1 MATRR
6 KPAKKKTNPKVVLG
20 ALGGL
25 LVLGLLFGGGGK
37 KDPAPAAAPTVQ
49 ATAAVTPVSTESP
62 TPAPTEAPT
71 PTPTE
76 APTPA
81 PTEVPT
87 LKKGS
92 SGALVRQLQERLILL
107 GYLNG
112 KADGDFGNQT
122 AQAVKDF
129 QLVNYISQDGVAG
142 PETLKSIYSP
152 YSRYNDT
159 VYKTSTGSIYHNN
172 PTCSGM
178 KKPQSLTLV
187 EAIRSGLSRCEKCGH

>member
-49 ATAAVTPVSTESP
+49 AAAAVTPVSTESP

-71 PTPTE
+71 PAPTE

-92 SGALVRQLQERLILL
+92 SGALVRQLQEQLIRL
-107 GYLNG
+107 GYLTG
-112 KADGDFGNQT
+112 KADGDFGSQT
-122 AQAVKDF
+122 EQAVKDF
-129 QLVNYISQDGVAG
+129 QLLNHLPQDGVAG
-142 PETLKSIYSP
+142 PKTLEEIYNW
-152 YSRYNDT
+152 YNNHNHT
-159 VYKTSTGSIYHNN
+159 VYKTKSGNIYHFNA
-172 PTCSGM
+172 TCSGM
-178 KKPQSLTLV
+178 KDPQQLTLV
-187 EAIRSGLSRCEKCGH
+187 EATRSGLSRCEKCGH